1 MPADIA
7 TLFLDG
13 EMRIELFT
21 PATTRILKLIPSDAG
36 RPINDMSL
44 NFNAVRLTA
53 VYWISG

>member
-53 VYWISG
+53 VY